1 MKAARYY
8 LAAALLVVLD
18 QVIKVLTRA
27 YLVGQ
32 GTVVL
37 IPGVV
42 GLTYVEN
49 TGMAIPRCWRY
60 SALSSRCCW
69 RLPSGKN
76 GCPIPSASGC

>member
-18 QVIKVLTRA
+18 QVTKALTRA

-49 TGMAIPRCWRY
+49 TGMAF
-60 SALSSRCCW
+60 SSF
-69 RLPSGKN
+69 SGYT
-76 GCPIPSASGC
+76 P